1 MILFIYTILT
11 INSTGKVLSGAP
23 GTMIAAKDYLHKQL
37 DPKHILLVEW
47 SSWCIFTSCAYKA
60 GFPRGIAYYNE
71 FLKAFSMVSELIIR
85 QRGRRDSKVDWVVKK
100 QVNPL
105 AYGKERSYSLYLI
118 KAVHLVVSEVIQ
130 NR

>member
-37 DPKHILLVEW
+37 DPKHVLLVEW
-47 SSWCIFTSCAYKA
+47 SSWCIFISCAYKA

-71 FLKAFSMVSELIIR
+71 FLKAFSMVSELTIR
-85 QRGRRDSKVDWVVKK
+85 QVKHRVTRLK
-100 QVNPL
+100 SVL
-105 AYGKERSYSLYLI
+105 SD
-118 KAVHLVVSEVIQ
+118 
-130 NR
+130 